1 MSCIFLLFFL
11 ASLEFN
17 LAPFAQNLQTRSFYT
32 LMMVWFFFFVHIC
45 SQCARCKIKCNA
57 GMRQRADQNYIASLE
72 QKGNVFVGTLPKC
85 HNIALQ

>member
-32 LMMVWFFFFVHIC
+32 LMMVWFFFLYIFALSVHD
-45 SQCARCKIKCNA
+45 AK
-57 GMRQRADQNYIASLE
+57 
-72 QKGNVFVGTLPKC
+72 
-85 HNIALQ
+85 